1 VKGEDRSQS
10 LAVAA
15 RLFDAEES
23 FETDMLED
31 GLMSVNPS
39 RLSISRFSWVEN
51 GSTVVGDQSSSRQQP
66 RRVTDRDRTGF
77 LRLELL
83 FSFQPAPDHVV

>member
-1 VKGEDRSQS
+1 MKGEDRSQS

-23 FETDMLED
+23 FEIDMLED
-31 GLMSVNPS
+31 TLLSVKPS

-66 RRVTDRDRTGF
+66 RRMTDRDRTSF
-77 LRLELL
+77 LRLEHH
-83 FSFQPAPDHVV
+83 FSFQPVPDHVV